1 MMTAMPT
8 PAEPRVPAISAS
20 HRYLLE
26 TPHTVALATV
36 GADGQPQ
43 VTAIWAMLDGDVV
56 RTSLSKSRQK
66 YKNLLAHPQVTLF
79 VIDPQNPFRTLEVR
93 ATAEIADDPG
103 LEFLQ
108 RLLQLYGTDLDNFP
122 APTHDR
128 VVITLNPTRI
138 VENG

>member
-1 MMTAMPT
+1 
-8 PAEPRVPAISAS
+8 VPVISPS
-20 HRYLLE
+20 HRDLLE

-36 GADGQPQ
+36 GASGQPQ

-56 RTSLSKSRQK
+56 RTSLTKSRQK
-66 YKNLLAHPQVTLF
+66 YKNLVAHPQVTLF

-93 ATAEIADDPG
+93 ATAEVSDDPG

-108 RLLQLYGTDLDNFP
+108 RLLALYGTDLEKFSGPKD
-122 APTHDR
+122 DR
-128 VVITLNPTRI
+128 VVITLRPVRI

>member
-1 MMTAMPT
+1 MP
-8 PAEPRVPAISAS
+8 VISAS
-20 HRYLLE
+20 HRDLLE
-26 TPHTVALATV
+26 QPHTVALATV

-56 RTSLSKSRQK
+56 RTSLHKGRQK

-79 VIDPQNPFRTLEVR
+79 VIDPANPYRTLEVR
-93 ATAEIADDPG
+93 ATAEITDDPG

-108 RLLQLYGTDLDNFP
+108 RLLRRYGTDLDSFRG
-122 APTHDR
+122 PTDQR
-128 VVITLNPTRI
+128 VVITLHATRI

>member
-1 MMTAMPT
+1 MP
-8 PAEPRVPAISAS
+8 VISPS
-20 HRYLLE
+20 HRDLLE
-26 TPHTVALATV
+26 TPHTVAFATV

-56 RTSLSKSRQK
+56 RTSLDKGRQK

-79 VIDPQNPFRTLEVR
+79 VIDPENPFRTLEVR
-93 ATAEIADDPG
+93 ATAEITGDPD
-103 LEFLQ
+103 LEFLR
-108 RLLQLYGTDLDNFP
+108 RLLQWYGTDLETFGGPGDR
-122 APTHDR
+122 R

>member
-1 MMTAMPT
+1 
-8 PAEPRVPAISAS
+8 VPAISPS

-26 TPHTVALATV
+26 TPHTVAFATV

-56 RTSLSKSRQK
+56 RTSL
-66 YKNLLAHPQVTLF
+66 H
-79 VIDPQNPFRTLEVR
+79 NP
-93 ATAEIADDPG
+93 D

-122 APTHDR
+122 APTQER